1 MSVIDYPSLGETWL
15 HLVSQTIESGTPLK
29 EEAVELLDVT
39 VQFPATPQRD
49 LVLEQFGDPD
59 MIQTM
64 SCVFFNDAEN
74 KLGHSY
80 ARLMK
85 GPMGRN
91 DLLDII
97 ALLKEDSWCKRAV
110 LTFCGEGNGKV
121 PCINVVQFLVRNG
134 ALQARYFSRGQD
146 AYRKFYADCLC
157 IASMTRQVA
166 QGVGL
171 PLGSVR
177 GNIASSHVYHVDM
190 PAARQMLAYQKTLPA
205 QQGVH

>member
-15 HLVSQTIESGTPLK
+15 HLVSQTILYGTPLK
-29 EEAVELLDVT
+29 DEAIELLDVT
-39 VQFPATPQRD
+39 VQYPVVAQRD
-49 LVLEQFGDPD
+49 SLLEQFGDPE

-64 SCVFFNDAEN
+64 SCVFFGDAEN

-85 GPMGRN
+85 GPLGRN
-91 DLLDII
+91 DLSDII
-97 ALLKEDSWCKRAV
+97 ALLKEDSWCKRAL

-121 PCINVVQFLVRNG
+121 PCINVVQFLIRDG
-134 ALQARYFSRGQD
+134 AVLARYFSRGQD

-157 IASMTRQVA
+157 IASMTRRVA
-166 QGVGL
+166 EGVGL
-171 PLGSVR
+171 PPGSVR
-177 GNIASSHVYHVDM
+177 GTIASSHVYHVDM
-190 PAARQMLAYQKTLPA
+190 PAARQMLAYQHTLTA